1 MPRRREAANA
11 DLEEDLA
18 LNAIADARQG
28 DPEVEVP
35 MDPITGEPDWTAF
48 DAFTDEDIRK
58 AREAD
63 PDAAPFLD
71 AKWFKRARVVPP
83 H

>member
-1 MPRRREAANA
+1 MPRKRNAANA
-11 DLEEDLA
+11 DQAEDFA
-18 LNAIADARQG
+18 LNAIADARKG

-35 MDPITGEPDWTAF
+35 TDPLTREPDWTAF
-48 DAFTDEDIRK
+48 DALTDEDIRK

-71 AKWFKRARVVPP
+71 AEWFKRARVVPP
-83 H
+83 R